1 MNPMRIATLMAGAAF
16 GIATAPAALGQDGM
30 GRLFYTPAQRAQLD
44 VARQQ
49 NLRAPIATDQPED
62 AQQVPQQVTVNG
74 MIRRNDGRSTVWVN
88 NKMYSPEAL
97 TGGPV
102 DVQAR
107 GSNAVTLSLP
117 QSGRSVDLKV
127 GQSVEALSGQIADV
141 YQSRSRTPPPTE
153 AAPAAE
159 PRAGGTPP
167 PANTP
172 GSVEKVTAAPPSA
185 PAAAT
190 KATEAV
196 ERKRKLDDGVPW
208 GMIQSDTK

>member
-1 MNPMRIATLMAGAAF
+1 MTPPRIAALIAVAAL
-16 GIATAPAALGQDGM
+16 GIAAAPAALAQNGM

-49 NLRAPIATDQPED
+49 NLRVPIATDQPDD
-62 AQQVPQQVTVNG
+62 AQQLPQQVTVNG

-88 NKMYSPEAL
+88 NKMYSPETL

-141 YQSRSRTPPPTE
+141 YQSRSRAPAPAE
-153 AAPAAE
+153 AAPE
-159 PRAGGTPP
+159 PRAGGAPP

-172 GSVEKVTAAPPSA
+172 ASVEKVTAAPPT
-185 PAAAT
+185 PAAGAT

-208 GMIQSDTK
+208 GMLQSDTK